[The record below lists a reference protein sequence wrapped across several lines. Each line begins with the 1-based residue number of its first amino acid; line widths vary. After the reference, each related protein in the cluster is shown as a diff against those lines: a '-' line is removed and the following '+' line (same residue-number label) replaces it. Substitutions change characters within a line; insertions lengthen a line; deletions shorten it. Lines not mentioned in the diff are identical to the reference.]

1 MPYTTVKGRVEVVD
15 WFKGMKGTADK
26 G

>member
-1 MPYTTVKGRVEVVD
+1 VEVEVVG
-15 WFKGMKGTADK
+15 WLKGMKGTADK

>member
-1 MPYTTVKGRVEVVD
+1 VEVEVVA
-15 WFKGMKGTADK
+15 WLKGMKGMADK